1 MESLEGRLSPQSVF
15 LEARIRLRKHEALE
29 AVLLDM
35 IAELPEDDFCNTAR
49 EDLQL
54 GAGCAYEDSPE
65 LDMMELEG
73 VEIPKHPEQT
83 LFVEQ
88 LEKACHYFF
97 LTRPRNRHLDEVT
110 TLRRRQELC
119 TATFS
124 YLYDG
129 EELEYDGPL
138 DPYEIEGLAAFIRGF
153 ALVYTAA
160 SAVTHSQDDE
170 CSYGI

>member
-1 MESLEGRLSPQSVF
+1 MESLQGRLSPQSLF

-35 IAELPEDDFCNTAR
+35 IAGLPEDDFCRTAR

-65 LDMMELEG
+65 LDMMELDK
-73 VEIPKHPEQT
+73 VEIPEHPERM

-97 LTRPRNRHLDEVT
+97 MTRPRNRHLDEVT
-110 TLRRRQELC
+110 VLRRRQEVC
-119 TATFS
+119 TAVFS
-124 YLYDG
+124 YLYD
-129 EELEYDGPL
+129 EQELGHEGTL
-138 DPYEIEGLAAFIRGF
+138 DPYEVEGLAAFIRGF
-153 ALVYTAA
+153 SLVYAAA
-160 SAVTHSQDDE
+160 SQATSGRNDE
-170 CSYGI
+170 YTYGI